1 MIICDESYPATLDEI
16 VAIQDKFIELIF
28 VDSAK
33 MQEINKESRN
43 IDKTTDVLSF
53 PLIGT
58 PNNKI
63 GGSIVINL
71 ELAKTMCDKFSHTLD
86 EEIAI
91 LFLHGLLH
99 IMGYDHEKDNGEMRE
114 LEKKLSVKFGIKNS
128 LIFRTTKT
136 CE

>member
-16 VAIQDKFIELIF
+16 VAIQNKFIELIF

-33 MQEINKESRN
+33 MREINKESRN

-53 PLIGT
+53 PLIDT

-71 ELAKTMCDKFSHTLD
+71 ELAKTMCDKFSHTLN

-99 IMGYDHEKDNGEMRE
+99 IMGYDHEKDSGEMRE

-128 LIFRTTKT
+128 LIFRATKT

>member
-16 VAIQDKFIELIF
+16 VAIQNKFIELIF

-33 MQEINKESRN
+33 MREINKESRN

-53 PLIGT
+53 PLIDT

>member
-53 PLIGT
+53 PLIDT

>member
-16 VAIQDKFIELIF
+16 VAIQNKFIELIF

-33 MQEINKESRN
+33 MREINKESRN

-53 PLIGT
+53 PLIDT

-99 IMGYDHEKDNGEMRE
+99 IMGYDHEKDSGEMRE

-128 LIFRTTKT
+128 LIFRATKT

>member
-16 VAIQDKFIELIF
+16 VAIQNKFIELIF

-33 MQEINKESRN
+33 MREINKESRN

-53 PLIGT
+53 PLIDT

-91 LFLHGLLH
+91 LFCTDFCTSWA
-99 IMGYDHEKDNGEMRE
+99 MTM
-114 LEKKLSVKFGIKNS
+114 KKTMV
-128 LIFRTTKT
+128 R
-136 CE
+136 